1 MQHSDNRARLYR
13 TRLIAAIS
21 ILAGSLHLP
30 ATAGPTADQDLSL
43 CTDKV
48 ANHTIRIANCSMV
61 LTAGDLS
68 DNARGAALY
77 NRGQAYLAQG
87 QAEKALD
94 DFNAALEI
102 APDSE
107 DLLLNRAATLRKL
120 GQYEAAIADYDRLLS
135 RDYEPRAALYFNR
148 GIAYHYLNKE
158 EEAIRDMEKAYALDP
173 ENLHFLETLDQT
185 KRLYKLR

>member
-1 MQHSDNRARLYR
+1 MRELHYRCQSGGRWRADPKGSVLARITCRNVSASRPIIALRRGDMQHSDNRARLYR

-120 GQYEAAIADYDRLLS
+120 GQYEAAIADYDR
-135 RDYEPRAALYFNR
+135 
-148 GIAYHYLNKE
+148 
-158 EEAIRDMEKAYALDP
+158 
-173 ENLHFLETLDQT
+173 
-185 KRLYKLR
+185 